1 MAEAVLSTGGEEVLH
16 LLGQSTVTFC
26 QTGRGG
32 LRGEAASPRLNPGE
46 FLEGPHCALCAA
58 EQRKWL
64 RACQPGF
71 PSREGWFSP
80 ASERL
85 TPILLI
91 SFFLC
96 LL

>member
-1 MAEAVLSTGGEEVLH
+1 MSACGQRLQDKGQTVAEAVLSTGGEEVLH
-16 LLGQSTVTFC
+16 LLGQSIVTLLSD
-26 QTGRGG
+26 GWGS

-80 ASERL
+80 A
-85 TPILLI
+85 
-91 SFFLC
+91 
-96 LL
+96 